1 MQVIGECSAAANM
14 FIIELDLHFVDSKLV
29 NAIGIVYPQFGCSL
43 MLIFLSLHM
52 AIIKKHYCEQ

>member
-1 MQVIGECSAAANM
+1 
-14 FIIELDLHFVDSKLV
+14 LV